1 MIFLLVPAAFIRVRR
16 LFEGGVYSNK
26 YGMIIFPCSE
36 MFQNVPGCSR
46 IFHAPD
52 FIDGLFFWPGENK
65 FHHRRGCVY
74 KMICFSDRSRS

>member
-1 MIFLLVPAAFIRVRR
+1 MIFLLVHASFIRVRL

-46 IFHAPD
+46 MSNAPD
-52 FIDGLFFWPGENK
+52 FIDGLFLWPGENK
-65 FHHRRGCVY
+65 FHLRRGCAY